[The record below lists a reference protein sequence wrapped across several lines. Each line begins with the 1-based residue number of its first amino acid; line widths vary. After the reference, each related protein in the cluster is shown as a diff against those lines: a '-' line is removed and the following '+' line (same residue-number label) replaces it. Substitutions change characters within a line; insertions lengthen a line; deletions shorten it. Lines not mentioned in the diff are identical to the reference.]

1 MDKIWSW
8 NKVEVGSDDKM
19 KNQDV
24 RNIIG
29 IRLGGLRQI
38 KPSKP
43 SLKEKS

>member
-1 MDKIWSW
+1 MDKMGSW

-29 IRLGGLRQI
+29 IRLGGFTTN
-38 KPSKP
+38 KAKV
-43 SLKEKS
+43 SLA